1 MSLSDSDVD
10 FDDPRFL
17 VDTPSTS
24 SAPLSY
30 QERRKRK
37 LIESEEKG
45 RTKSRKQLEE
55 ETRETGLGTNLIE
68 RAKEDE
74 ERGGASKAF
83 RMMSKMGFK
92 PGEALGRKS
101 DSGTSTPDEAASGGG
116 GIGSRGTRGGL
127 GFTKAA
133 FAPVGAGTGSSA
145 EGSPAP
151 SATEAR
157 TEPIK
162 FEMRTGRTGL
172 GVPQPKRFL
181 PYLSAPP
188 SSSSASTSAQDAHY
202 ASLPLPDLEGYLSR
216 LRSSMDDRRAFGL
229 LRSARRTCEELD
241 RRAGIEDSPMWRDP
255 DEVER
260 EEQRRN
266 RRRLFERVDK
276 EVESDEEDA
285 KKGESLFGAKEDEP
299 PKGKT
304 GRGDLAYETGV
315 SATVVETEEE
325 EAESAAKQQ
334 VPAGE
339 RTALDVEEEAEWFS
353 YDVRT
358 RLALTLTYLR
368 NKYNYCLWCGCQ
380 YNDRADLDAN
390 CPGEAE
396 EDH

>member
-17 VDTPSTS
+17 VDTPLTS

-55 ETRETGLGTNLIE
+55 EKREAGLRTDLIQ

-74 ERGGASKAF
+74 ERGGESKAF

-101 DSGTSTPDEAASGGG
+101 NSGTSTPDEVASGQG
-116 GIGSRGTRGGL
+116 GIGSTGSRGGL

-133 FAPVGAGTGSSA
+133 FTAVGAGTGSSA
-145 EGSPAP
+145 EGSPTP
-151 SATEAR
+151 STSTAR

-181 PYLSAPP
+181 PYLSAP
-188 SSSSASTSAQDAHY
+188 SSSGPTSAQDAHY

-216 LRSSMDDRRAFGL
+216 LRSTMDDRRAFGL

-255 DEVER
+255 EEVER
-260 EEQRRN
+260 EEERKN

-276 EVESDEEDA
+276 EVESDEEDG
-285 KKGESLFGAKEDEP
+285 KKGESLFGAKEDEVP
-299 PKGKT
+299 RGKE
-304 GRGDLAYETGV
+304 GKGDLAYETGV

-325 EAESAAKQQ
+325 EAESGAGQHG
-334 VPAGE
+334 PTGE

-380 YNDRADLDAN
+380 YDDRADLEAN